1 MVYLFIGEDDYSK
14 DIHLEKLKRQLFSK
28 ELEPFNYDVF
38 YAEEL
43 KLPQFQEALKRLPQ
57 KAKKRIII
65 IRQADSL
72 KQELKDYIITYLKR
86 PFSSNLII
94 LDFRE
99 FDQRDDFI
107 KNILKYAKVFRF
119 RSKEIL
125 DTFKLSKEIDHRRI
139 KNAFKILHTLLLE
152 GTEPEMILGGLRYCL
167 QNSNLSYEEKK
178 RRLSLLLE
186 ADLDIKTGRLKSPV
200 LALEKL
206 IFSLCCF

>member
-1 MVYLFIGEDDYSK
+1 MVYLFFGEDEHSK
-14 DIHLEKLKRQLFSK
+14 DIYLEKLKRQLFSK
-28 ELEPFNYDVF
+28 ELEPFNYDVL
-38 YAEEL
+38 YAKEL
-43 KLPQFQEALKRLPQ
+43 HLLEFQEALKRLPH

-72 KQELKDYIITYLKR
+72 RQEIKDYFITYLKR

-99 FDQRDDFI
+99 FDQRDEFI
-107 KNILKYAKVFRF
+107 KNILKYAKVFHFHSR
-119 RSKEIL
+119 EIL
-125 DTFKLSKEIDHRRI
+125 DTFKLSKEIDRRRI
-139 KNAFKILHTLLLE
+139 KNAFKILNTLLSE
-152 GTEPEMILGGLRYCL
+152 GTEPEMILGGLRYCF

-186 ADLDIKTGRLKSPV
+186 ADLDIKTGRLKSPA

-206 IFSLCCF
+206 IFNLCYF

>member
-28 ELEPFNYDVF
+28 ELESFNYDVF

-152 GTEPEMILGGLRYCL
+152 GTEPEMILGGLRYCF